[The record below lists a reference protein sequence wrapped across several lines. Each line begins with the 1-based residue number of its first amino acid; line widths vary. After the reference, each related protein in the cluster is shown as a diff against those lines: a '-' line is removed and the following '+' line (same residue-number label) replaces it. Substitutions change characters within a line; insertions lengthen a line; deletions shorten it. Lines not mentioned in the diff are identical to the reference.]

1 MILTTTELDWI
12 NDQMKTCKIRYQEIY
27 DEIFDHILTAVEEKR
42 KAGDDRT
49 IQLVFQQVIDTHFG
63 GYTGVERLAVEQ
75 VKIYCAKVKKL
86 RIQSFKHYLSWPV
99 LAFIV
104 IAIGL
109 SLKIP
114 NNKLI
119 ADVLKIV
126 CTILAISPCVYA
138 MTVLSGKL
146 KTIKGKKSIL
156 ESQVIAQ
163 AVWLMLFYNS
173 FVNMPQYFIP
183 GNKGSHWSLFN
194 HLPTPALIL
203 VLIIF
208 AWANLATIRFC
219 KVMIATKR
227 VAYN

>member
-12 NDQMKTCKIRYQEIY
+12 NDQMKICKIKYQEIY
-27 DEIFDHILTAVEEKR
+27 NEILDHIITAVEERR
-42 KAGDDRT
+42 KAGDNRV
-49 IQLVFQQVIDTHFG
+49 IQLLFQQVIDEHFN
-63 GYTGVERLAVEQ
+63 GYTGVESLAVEQ
-75 VKIYCAKVKKL
+75 ARIYFVKVKKL
-86 RIQSFKHYLSWPV
+86 RIQSFKQYLSWPV
-99 LAFIV
+99 LAFIA
-104 IAIGL
+104 IAVGL

-126 CTILAISPCVYA
+126 CAILAISPCFYA
-138 MTVLSGKL
+138 MGSLSGKI

-156 ESQVIAQ
+156 ESQAIAQ
-163 AVWLMLFYNS
+163 PVLLMLFHNC

-183 GNKGSHWSLFN
+183 GDKGSHWSLFN

-203 VLIIF
+203 VVIIF

-219 KVMIATKR
+219 KVMMATKTL
-227 VAYN
+227 AYS